1 MVAPEPGEP
10 LLLYIVATL
19 EVVSMVLVID
29 RPDPHGLHELE
40 SSSVD
45 GSGSQDPG
53 PAEEPGA
60 ITAAGSQSS
69 GAAVGPHDQ
78 AVEGSRASEL
88 PPGAK
93 ARELPGS
100 APMKMV
106 TPPPP
111 PGRVRTIQR
120 AVHYINEVLHE
131 AKTRYLE
138 VHKLLY
144 AVLIAS
150 RKLRNNF

>member
-78 AVEGSRASEL
+78 AVKGSRASEL

-100 APMKMV
+100 APMEMV
-106 TPPPP
+106 TPPP
-111 PGRVRTIQR
+111 PGRVRTVQR
-120 AVHYINEVLHE
+120 PVYYISEVLHE
-131 AKTRYLE
+131 AKTRYL
-138 VHKLLY
+138 
-144 AVLIAS
+144 
-150 RKLRNNF
+150 